1 MIFFHDFSKTIQALH
16 TWLGIPEA
24 LNRGHVLSAQLVPSP
39 MKLSSLKSSG
49 HWPTLLTAFLYFDV
63 SFMVWTIL
71 GALGAQIGSTLGLT
85 PQQKGLMVA
94 VPYLSG
100 AFIRILLGLLVD
112 RIGAKNTGIMAQII
126 VIIGM
131 GVAWMVGLHSFSQTL
146 ILGVVLGVAGASFAV
161 ALPQAG
167 RWYPP
172 NMQGLVLGLA
182 GAGNVGV
189 VIDSILAPRLAAAY
203 GWQAVF
209 GFALIPLLLVLV
221 AYAVFSK
228 EAEVQIKKKTLKD
241 YVNLLKEKDAH
252 WFCFFYTISFG
263 GFSGLAASL
272 IIYFTSEFGLS
283 PVEAG
288 TWAAGCTLVGA
299 LGRPVGGA
307 IADRLGGIRA
317 LTVLFVVAAGALIGA
332 AMAHTILLSAIGF
345 FVASGAFGMAN
356 GSVFQLLPQRFAK
369 DIGVMTGLVGCGGGL
384 GGFMLASSLGFSKG
398 LTGSYTSGV
407 LLFAG
412 LCILALIGLSLVKT
426 RWRTTWGALAH
437 ARI

>member
-1 MIFFHDFSKTIQALH
+1 
-16 TWLGIPEA
+16 
-24 LNRGHVLSAQLVPSP
+24 
-39 MKLSSLKSSG
+39 MKLSDLKSSG

-71 GALGAQIGSTLGLT
+71 GALGAQIGATLELT

-112 RIGAKNTGIMAQII
+112 RIGAKNTGLIAQVI
-126 VIIGM
+126 VIAGM
-131 GVAWMVGLHSFSQTL
+131 TVAWLTGLHQFSHTL
-146 ILGVVLGVAGASFAV
+146 MLGIVLGVAGASFAV

-172 NMQGLVLGLA
+172 NMQGLVMGLA

-189 VIDSILAPRLAAAY
+189 VIDSLLAPRLAAVY

-221 AYAVFSK
+221 IYGVFSK
-228 EAEVQIKKKTLKD
+228 EAEVKIKKKTPKD
-241 YVNLLKEKDAH
+241 YLNLLKEKDAH

-283 PVEAG
+283 AVDAG
-288 TWAAGCTLVGA
+288 TWAAGCTLIGA

-317 LTVLFVVAAGALIGA
+317 LHVLFIVAAASLVLAAFAGSLLI
-332 AMAHTILLSAIGF
+332 SAIGF
-345 FVASGAFGMAN
+345 FLASGAFGMAN

-398 LTGSYTSGV
+398 WTGSYTTGV
-407 LLFAG
+407 LAFAF
-412 LCILALIGLSLVKT
+412 LCVLALIGLALVKT
-426 RWRTTWGALAH
+426 RWRTTWGAMAQ